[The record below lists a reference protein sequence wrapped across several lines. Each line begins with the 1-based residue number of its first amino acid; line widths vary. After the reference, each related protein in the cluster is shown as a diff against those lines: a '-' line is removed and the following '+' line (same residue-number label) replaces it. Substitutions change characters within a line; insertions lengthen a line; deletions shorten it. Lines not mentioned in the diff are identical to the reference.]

1 MRDLTRLLK
10 PKSIAVIGGGAWCA
24 SIISAAKQI
33 GFDGPLHPVHPT
45 GKQIAGHKSLRSLEE
60 VPGPIDAA
68 FIGVNRHATLDV
80 VAQLRRLKA
89 GGAICFA
96 SGFSEAAAEDAAA
109 QDLQAALIEAAGE
122 MPILGP
128 NCYGFV
134 NAFDGCA
141 IWPDQHGCSRV
152 QRGVAIL
159 TQSSNIAINLTMQNR
174 GLPIGYM
181 LTCGNQAQTAQTD
194 IALQLLDDERVTA
207 IGLHIEGFGNLRGW
221 EALAQKARTKGVTLI
236 ALKSGVSQQAQAA
249 AVSHTASL
257 TGSDTGADAFLQRLG
272 IRRARS
278 LPVFLES
285 LKLAHQFGPL
295 SSNRIASISCSG
307 GEAALAADTA
317 QGTGLIFPPLNPRQA
332 KDLSAALGPMVAMAN
347 PLDYHTYIWRDQ
359 AAMTQAWAAMA
370 DDEIAM
376 TLLVSDY
383 PRADLCDASDWE
395 CVTQAAIEATRR
407 TGRPFAVVA
416 SLAELLPEQT
426 AKTLMDHGVGAIHGL
441 DHGLE
446 ALDVMSRPMA
456 PPTEPVL
463 LPGIDRD
470 AELVDEQS
478 AKLALAAHGLTIPP
492 SVVVTDRS
500 TAGQAAADIGFPVA
514 LKTLG
519 LAHKTGA
526 NGLALGLTTRAE
538 VEVAAPRLADGPLL
552 VERMVAGTL
561 VEVLVGVTRDPAH
574 GFVLTLGAGGTM
586 TDVLRDR
593 ASLLIPATRAEVT
606 ARLKDLNIAPLL
618 EGFRGNP
625 PVDLDALLAAI
636 DAVQAYVLANAERVE
651 EVEINPLICTQDNA
665 IAADALI
672 RKAQ

>member
-33 GFDGPLHPVHPT
+33 GFDGALHPVHPT

-60 VPGPIDAA
+60 VPSPIDAA

-456 PPTEPVL
+456 PPAEPVL

-478 AKLALAAHGLTIPP
+478 AKLALAAHGLTVPP
-492 SVVVTDRS
+492 SVVVTDRC

-526 NGLALGLTTRAE
+526 NGLALGLATRAE

-593 ASLLIPATRAEVT
+593 ASLLIPATHAEVI

>member
-33 GFDGPLHPVHPT
+33 GFDGALHPVHPT

-221 EALAQKARTKGVTLI
+221 EALAQKARAKGVTLI

-456 PPTEPVL
+456 PPAEPVL

-500 TAGQAAADIGFPVA
+500 TAGQAAADVGFPVA

>member
-33 GFDGPLHPVHPT
+33 GFDGALHPVHPT

-456 PPTEPVL
+456 PPAEPVL

-561 VEVLVGVTRDPAH
+561 AEVLVGVTRDPAH

-636 DAVQAYVLANAERVE
+636 DAAQAYVLANAERVE
-651 EVEINPLICTQDNA
+651 EVEINPLSCTQDNA

>member
-456 PPTEPVL
+456 PPAEPVL

-478 AKLALAAHGLTIPP
+478 AKLALAAHGLTVPP
-492 SVVVTDRS
+492 SVVVTDRC

-526 NGLALGLTTRAE
+526 NGLALGLNTRAE
-538 VEVAAPRLADGPLL
+538 VEIAAPRLADGPLL

-593 ASLLIPATRAEVT
+593 ASLLIPATHAEVI

>member
-33 GFDGPLHPVHPT
+33 GFDGALHPVHPT

-456 PPTEPVL
+456 PPAEPVL

-478 AKLALAAHGLTIPP
+478 AKLALAAHGLTVPP
-492 SVVVTDRS
+492 SVVVTDRC

-526 NGLALGLTTRAE
+526 NGLALGLNTRAE
-538 VEVAAPRLADGPLL
+538 VEIAAPRLADGPLL

-593 ASLLIPATRAEVT
+593 ASLLIPATRTEVT

>member
-221 EALAQKARTKGVTLI
+221 EALAQKARAKGVTLI

-456 PPTEPVL
+456 PPAEPVL

-470 AELVDEQS
+470 AELLDEQS

-538 VEVAAPRLADGPLL
+538 VEIAAPRLADGPLL

-561 VEVLVGVTRDPAH
+561 AEVLVGVTRDPAH

>member
-45 GKQIAGHKSLRSLEE
+45 GKQIAGQKSLRSLEE

-221 EALAQKARTKGVTLI
+221 EALAQKARSKGVTLI

-456 PPTEPVL
+456 PPAEPVL

-492 SVVVTDRS
+492 SVTVTDRS

-561 VEVLVGVTRDPAH
+561 AEVLVGVTRDPAH

-606 ARLKDLNIAPLL
+606 ARLKGLNIAPLL

>member
-33 GFDGPLHPVHPT
+33 GFDGALHPVHPT

-370 DDEIAM
+370 DDKIAM

-407 TGRPFAVVA
+407 TGRPYAVVA

-456 PPTEPVL
+456 PPAEPVL

-500 TAGQAAADIGFPVA
+500 TAGQAAADVGFPVA

-526 NGLALGLTTRAE
+526 NGLALGLNTRAE
-538 VEVAAPRLADGPLL
+538 VEIAAPRLADGPLL

-593 ASLLIPATRAEVT
+593 ASLLIPATRTEVT

>member
-456 PPTEPVL
+456 PPAEPVL

-470 AELVDEQS
+470 AELIDEQS

-526 NGLALGLTTRAE
+526 NGLALGLNTRAE
-538 VEVAAPRLADGPLL
+538 VEIAAPRLADGPLL

-593 ASLLIPATRAEVT
+593 ASLLIPATRTGVT

>member
-134 NAFDGCA
+134 NAFVGCA

-456 PPTEPVL
+456 PPAEPVL

>member
-33 GFDGPLHPVHPT
+33 GFDGALHPVHPT

-60 VPGPIDAA
+60 VPSPIDAA

-221 EALAQKARTKGVTLI
+221 EALAQKARSKGVTLI

-407 TGRPFAVVA
+407 TGRPYAVVA

-456 PPTEPVL
+456 PPAEPVL

-470 AELVDEQS
+470 AELVNEQS

-492 SVVVTDRS
+492 SVTVTDRS

-538 VEVAAPRLADGPLL
+538 VEIAAPRLADGPLL

-561 VEVLVGVTRDPAH
+561 AEVLVGVTRDPAH

>member
-456 PPTEPVL
+456 PPAEPVL

-593 ASLLIPATRAEVT
+593 ASLLIPATHAEVT

>member
-60 VPGPIDAA
+60 VPSPIDAA

-456 PPTEPVL
+456 PPAEPVL

>member
-45 GKQIAGHKSLRSLEE
+45 GKQIAGQKSLRSLEE

-221 EALAQKARTKGVTLI
+221 EALAQKARSKGVTLI

-257 TGSDTGADAFLQRLG
+257 TGSDTGADALLQRLG

-492 SVVVTDRS
+492 SVTVTDRS

-561 VEVLVGVTRDPAH
+561 AEVLVGVTRDPAH

>member
-456 PPTEPVL
+456 PPAEPVL

-593 ASLLIPATRAEVT
+593 ASLLIPSTRAEVT

>member
-407 TGRPFAVVA
+407 TGRPYAVVA

-456 PPTEPVL
+456 PPAEPVL

-478 AKLALAAHGLTIPP
+478 AKLALAAHGLTVPP
-492 SVVVTDRS
+492 SVVVTDRC

-526 NGLALGLTTRAE
+526 NGLALGLNTRAE
-538 VEVAAPRLADGPLL
+538 VEIAAPRLADGPLL

-593 ASLLIPATRAEVT
+593 ASLLIPATRTEVT

>member
-33 GFDGPLHPVHPT
+33 GFDGALHPVHPT

-122 MPILGP
+122 IPILGP

-456 PPTEPVL
+456 PPAEPVL
-463 LPGIDRD
+463 LPGINRD

-492 SVVVTDRS
+492 SVTVTDRS

>member
-257 TGSDTGADAFLQRLG
+257 AGSDTGADAFLQRLG

-456 PPTEPVL
+456 PPAEPVL

-470 AELVDEQS
+470 AELLDEQS

-593 ASLLIPATRAEVT
+593 ASLLIPATHAEVI
-606 ARLKDLNIAPLL
+606 ARLKDLNIEPLL

>member
-407 TGRPFAVVA
+407 TGRPYAVVA

-456 PPTEPVL
+456 PPAEPVL

>member
-33 GFDGPLHPVHPT
+33 GFDGALHPVHPT

-96 SGFSEAAAEDAAA
+96 SGFSEAAAEDATA
-109 QDLQAALIEAAGE
+109 QDLQTALIEAAGE

-407 TGRPFAVVA
+407 TGRPYAVVA

-456 PPTEPVL
+456 PPAEPVL
-463 LPGIDRD
+463 LPGIDRN

-478 AKLALAAHGLTIPP
+478 AKLALAAHGLTVPP
-492 SVVVTDRS
+492 SVVVTDRC

-526 NGLALGLTTRAE
+526 NGLALGLTTRTE

>member
-24 SIISAAKQI
+24 SIISAAKQT
-33 GFDGPLHPVHPT
+33 GFDGALHPVHPT

-221 EALAQKARTKGVTLI
+221 EALAQKARAKGVTLI

-456 PPTEPVL
+456 PPAEPVL

>member
-456 PPTEPVL
+456 PPAEPVL

-526 NGLALGLTTRAE
+526 NGLALGLNTRAE
-538 VEVAAPRLADGPLL
+538 VEIAAPRLADGPLL

-593 ASLLIPATRAEVT
+593 ASLLIPATHAEVI

>member
-33 GFDGPLHPVHPT
+33 GFDGALHPVHPT

-407 TGRPFAVVA
+407 TGRPYAVVA

-456 PPTEPVL
+456 PPAEPVL

-478 AKLALAAHGLTIPP
+478 AKLALAAHGLTVPP

-526 NGLALGLTTRAE
+526 NGLALGLNTRAE
-538 VEVAAPRLADGPLL
+538 VEIAAPRLADGPLL

-593 ASLLIPATRAEVT
+593 ASLLIPATRTEVT

>member
-33 GFDGPLHPVHPT
+33 GFDGALHPVHPT

-109 QDLQAALIEAAGE
+109 QDLQTALIEAAGE

-456 PPTEPVL
+456 PPAEPVL

-500 TAGQAAADIGFPVA
+500 TAGQAAADVGFPVA

>member
-45 GKQIAGHKSLRSLEE
+45 GKQIAGRKSLRSLEE

-317 QGTGLIFPPLNPRQA
+317 LGTGLIFPPLNPRQA

-407 TGRPFAVVA
+407 TGRPYAVVA

-446 ALDVMSRPMA
+446 ALDVMSRPMT
-456 PPTEPVL
+456 PPADPVL

-538 VEVAAPRLADGPLL
+538 VEIAAPRLADGPFL
-552 VERMVAGTL
+552 VESMVAGTL
-561 VEVLVGVTRDPAH
+561 AEVLVGVTRDPAH

-593 ASLLIPATRAEVT
+593 ASLLIPATRTEVT

-636 DAVQAYVLANAERVE
+636 DAVQAYVLANAERVD

>member
-33 GFDGPLHPVHPT
+33 GFDGALHPVHPT

-456 PPTEPVL
+456 PPAEPVL

-478 AKLALAAHGLTIPP
+478 AKLALAAHGLTVPP

-526 NGLALGLTTRAE
+526 NGLALGLNTRAE
-538 VEVAAPRLADGPLL
+538 VEIAAPRLADGPLL

>member
-407 TGRPFAVVA
+407 TGRPYAVVA

-478 AKLALAAHGLTIPP
+478 AKLALAAHGLTVPP
-492 SVVVTDRS
+492 SVVVTDRC

-526 NGLALGLTTRAE
+526 NGLALGLNTRAE
-538 VEVAAPRLADGPLL
+538 VEIAAPRLADGPLL

-593 ASLLIPATRAEVT
+593 ASLLIPATHAEVI
-606 ARLKDLNIAPLL
+606 ARLKDLNIEPLL

>member
-109 QDLQAALIEAAGE
+109 QDLQTALIEAAGE

-207 IGLHIEGFGNLRGW
+207 IGLHIEGFDNLRGW

-456 PPTEPVL
+456 PPAEPVL

>member
-33 GFDGPLHPVHPT
+33 GFDGALHPVHPT

-109 QDLQAALIEAAGE
+109 QDLQTALIEAAGE

-395 CVTQAAIEATRR
+395 CVTQTAIEATRR

-456 PPTEPVL
+456 PPAEPVL

-478 AKLALAAHGLTIPP
+478 AKLALAAHGLTVPP

>member
-33 GFDGPLHPVHPT
+33 GFDGALHPVHPT

-407 TGRPFAVVA
+407 TGRPYAVVA

-456 PPTEPVL
+456 PPAEPVL

-500 TAGQAAADIGFPVA
+500 TAGQAAADVGFPVA

-526 NGLALGLTTRAE
+526 NGLALGLNTRAE
-538 VEVAAPRLADGPLL
+538 VEIAAPRLADGPLL

-593 ASLLIPATRAEVT
+593 ASLLIPATRTEVT

>member
-33 GFDGPLHPVHPT
+33 GFDGALHPVHPT

-446 ALDVMSRPMA
+446 ALNVMSRPMA
-456 PPTEPVL
+456 PPAEPVL

-526 NGLALGLTTRAE
+526 NGLALGLNTRAE
-538 VEVAAPRLADGPLL
+538 VEIAAPRLADGPLL

-593 ASLLIPATRAEVT
+593 ASLLIPATRTEVT

>member
-33 GFDGPLHPVHPT
+33 GFDGALHPVHPT

-407 TGRPFAVVA
+407 TGRPYAVVA

-456 PPTEPVL
+456 PPAEPVL

-526 NGLALGLTTRAE
+526 NGLALGLNTRAE
-538 VEVAAPRLADGPLL
+538 VEIAAPRLADGPLL

-593 ASLLIPATRAEVT
+593 ASLLIPATRTEVT

>member
-33 GFDGPLHPVHPT
+33 GFDGALHPVHPT

-456 PPTEPVL
+456 PPAEPVL

-593 ASLLIPATRAEVT
+593 ASLLIPATRTEVT